1 MTVATTSE
9 VPGPTAVEAQGGD
22 RRRWLI
28 LFTILAAEVMDL
40 LDGTIVNV
48 AGPSIRQ
55 SLGASLSALQWVMGG
70 YALAFAIGLVT
81 GGRLGDIYGRKRLF
95 LIGVAGFTLSS
106 AACGLAASPAQLIV
120 FRLVQGVFAASMIP
134 QGFGIVRQVFPPDEL
149 GKAFGLF
156 GPVIGGSAILG
167 PVLGGVLVDADLFGA
182 GWRTI
187 FLVNVPLGVA
197 AFVASAR
204 LFPESKA
211 ADAPTLDVLGAVL
224 VSGVA
229 GLSIY
234 ALIEGPEADWPWWT
248 FAMLAASAVLLAAFV
263 WWERARERSGAS
275 ALVPMRLF
283 KTREFSAGLVSVI
296 TFFSGLVGVTFI
308 LGLFLQ
314 VGQQFSAIKT
324 GLVMIPWA
332 LGTAVGAGVSAG
344 ALAPKYGR
352 KVLHGGILVL
362 MAGVG
367 GLLFVALE
375 APEVLPVSWL
385 ILPELLCGLGMGA
398 VISPLF
404 NFILSGV
411 KTDEVGSASG
421 VLNAVQQLGGATGIA
436 TIGTIFFAAIKVSGF
451 RVAFERAMYVEFAL
465 LTACLLTMSL
475 LPAKLRAD
483 QAH

>member
-1 MTVATTSE
+1 MTVATL
-9 VPGPTAVEAQGGD
+9 EAAPAETTQPAD

-48 AGPSIRQ
+48 AGPSIRE
-55 SLGASLSALQWVMGG
+55 SLGASMSALQWVMGG

-95 LIGVAGFTLSS
+95 LIGVAGFTISS
-106 AACGLAASPAQLIV
+106 AACGLASSPAQLII

-134 QGFGIVRQVFPPDEL
+134 QGFGIVREVFPPNEL

-167 PVLGGVLVDADLFGA
+167 PVLGGILVDADLFGA

-187 FLVNVPLGVA
+187 FLVNVPLGIA
-197 AFVASAR
+197 AFIASAR

-211 ADAPTLDVLGAVL
+211 SNAPTLDVVGAVL

-248 FAMLAASAVLLAAFV
+248 FAMLAASAVLLVAFV
-263 WWERARERSGAS
+263 FWERARERSGAS
-275 ALVPMRLF
+275 PLVPMRLF
-283 KTREFSAGLVSVI
+283 RTREFSAGLVSVI

-314 VGQQFSAIKT
+314 VGQHFSAIKT

-332 LGTAVGAGVSAG
+332 LGTAIGAGVSAG
-344 ALAPKYGR
+344 ALAPRFGR

-367 GLLFVALE
+367 GLLLVALN
-375 APEVLPVSWL
+375 APADSLPVSWL
-385 ILPELLCGLGMGA
+385 IVPELLCGLGMGA

-411 KTDEVGSASG
+411 KSDEVGSASG

-436 TIGTIFFAAIKVSGF
+436 TIGTIFFAAIRVSGF
-451 RVAFERAMYVEFAL
+451 RVAFERAMYVEFVL
-465 LTACLLTMSL
+465 LFACLLTMSL

>member
-1 MTVATTSE
+1 
-9 VPGPTAVEAQGGD
+9 
-22 RRRWLI
+22 
-28 LFTILAAEVMDL
+28 
-40 LDGTIVNV
+40 
-48 AGPSIRQ
+48 
-55 SLGASLSALQWVMGG
+55 
-70 YALAFAIGLVT
+70 
-81 GGRLGDIYGRKRLF
+81 
-95 LIGVAGFTLSS
+95 
-106 AACGLAASPAQLIV
+106 
-120 FRLVQGVFAASMIP
+120 
-134 QGFGIVRQVFPPDEL
+134 
-149 GKAFGLF
+149 
-156 GPVIGGSAILG
+156 
-167 PVLGGVLVDADLFGA
+167 
-182 GWRTI
+182 
-187 FLVNVPLGVA
+187 
-197 AFVASAR
+197 
-204 LFPESKA
+204 
-211 ADAPTLDVLGAVL
+211 VLGAVL